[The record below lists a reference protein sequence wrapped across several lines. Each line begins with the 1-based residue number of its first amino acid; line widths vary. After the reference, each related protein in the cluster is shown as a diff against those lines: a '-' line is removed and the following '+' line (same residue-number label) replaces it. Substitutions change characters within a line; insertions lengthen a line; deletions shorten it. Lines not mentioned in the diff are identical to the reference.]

1 MQVSKFLYP
10 SSLTLHY
17 KKKNPKKLMVCL
29 NSCLPASIRARC
41 SVLKSL
47 NLFCWLQMDFS
58 LVPINFFWGFGLWG
72 PWASIQPSYF
82 WPVHPA
88 VQPAKSIFLGVVRVF
103 VQVLEVLNFYSI
115 YFNHLWKL
123 GIALVLHWRD
133 FFIFLCV
140 WVHPQSPCPGEMRVG
155 AAGL

>member
-1 MQVSKFLYP
+1 MA
-10 SSLTLHY
+10 
-17 KKKNPKKLMVCL
+17 CL
-29 NSCLPASIRARC
+29 NSCLPASIRAQC

-88 VQPAKSIFLGVVRVF
+88 VPPAKSIFLGVVRVF

-115 YFNHLWKL
+115 YFNYLWKL

-133 FFIFLCV
+133 FFFFFFVCGCTLKVHVQVRWGWMLLVFKLSAAV
-140 WVHPQSPCPGEMRVG
+140 WVGQEGERCSS
-155 AAGL
+155 LDFW